1 MVYNYIPEAIRK
13 TVSNFK
19 DKVSLFMT
27 SAPKQ
32 TMSDDA
38 NEVVDGLF
46 DSLRSRQCSN
56 INEKK

>member
-1 MVYNYIPEAIRK
+1 M
-13 TVSNFK
+13 VSNFK
-19 DKVSLFMT
+19 DKVSLFKT

-32 TMSDDA
+32 TMYDGA

-46 DSLRSRQCSN
+46 DSLRSRQYSN